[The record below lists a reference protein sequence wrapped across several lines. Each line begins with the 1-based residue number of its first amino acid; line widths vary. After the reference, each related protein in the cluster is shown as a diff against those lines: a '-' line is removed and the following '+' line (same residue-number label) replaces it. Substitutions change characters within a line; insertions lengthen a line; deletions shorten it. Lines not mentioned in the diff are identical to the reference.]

1 MDRPNN
7 APLLTDSNRCS
18 SQKTAL
24 PDSRFARFPPMTWTS
39 PGLNHN
45 ILGGVGLQ
53 YLVPSFHDLVMIG
66 DNLLDPGCKQYLQ
79 SCAIFNRMRPH
90 VLLNPRIR
98 FPLLRVTLISAC
110 VEVGIRKQGRHLSN
124 KSRKKP
130 VGTFARWIHGR
141 TLRRI
146 FTAGQ
151 VRIADK
157 P

>member
-1 MDRPNN
+1 
-7 APLLTDSNRCS
+7 
-18 SQKTAL
+18 
-24 PDSRFARFPPMTWTS
+24 
-39 PGLNHN
+39 
-45 ILGGVGLQ
+45 
-53 YLVPSFHDLVMIG
+53 
-66 DNLLDPGCKQYLQ
+66 
-79 SCAIFNRMRPH
+79 MRPH

-146 FTAGQ
+146 FTADQ
-151 VRIADK
+151 FRIADK
-157 P
+157 PRFRMAWHIELRDNPDTAVTSVRNNLSHFVLRVIKAAGGLLL